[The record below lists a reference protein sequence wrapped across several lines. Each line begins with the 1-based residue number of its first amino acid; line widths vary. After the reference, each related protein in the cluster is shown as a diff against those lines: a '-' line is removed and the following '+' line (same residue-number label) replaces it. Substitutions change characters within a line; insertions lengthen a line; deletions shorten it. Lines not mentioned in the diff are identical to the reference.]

1 MASIV
6 STGRLARFSAR
17 RPWLVVVAW
26 VLAITL
32 TMFGAITFGGGLTDD
47 DEFVG
52 KPESVRG
59 EVLLRERM
67 PGDQAPSEL
76 VIVRSE
82 TLMVDD
88 AAFRQ
93 TVEAVAADLREM
105 DGLVREA
112 ITYYDAADVG
122 DDRAA

>member
-1 MASIV
+1 MI
-6 STGRLARFSAR
+6 
-17 RPWLVVVAW
+17 
-26 VLAITL
+26 
-32 TMFGAITFGGGLTDD
+32 GAIAVGGGLTDD

-59 EVLLRERM
+59 EELLREQM

-82 TLMVDD
+82 TLTVDD

-93 TVEAVAADLREM
+93 TVEAVADDLRRM
-105 DGLVREA
+105 AALVREA
-112 ITYYDAADVG
+112 ITYYDAVDAG
-122 DDRAA
+122 DERAALLVSPDRHTTMFPSRSGRRRSVP